1 MKDMAQLPLFKDFDG
16 YSPKYHFFKNSL
28 LGDLHDKIPWDGLVS
43 CLPEERSGRG
53 APSWFGAKGMFALM
67 FLKAYLNISDRQLI
81 ERYNSDWMLQYFCG
95 KVLAD
100 DQQIR
105 DMTIM
110 TRIRAYLEK
119 HCEWEKLQE
128 VLINHWKHD
137 VSNTHVLLMDA
148 TCYESYIRFPTDV
161 KLLWECCEWIF
172 EDQLFRI
179 CSVLG
184 IKRPRSKYREQKI
197 EQMAYFRKRKNSF
210 KATLKRRRALVYLL
224 GKGIAQ
230 LQEILDSH
238 QGAGVDLKDFAR
250 LAVVKKVY
258 SQQQFL
264 LTNPPSELK
273 DRIVSLHKPYLRPIV
288 RGKENKPV
296 EFGAKAHI
304 LQVDGLAFIDKLDF
318 NAFNECTRLKLS
330 VAKHKRFFGP
340 AKQLGADRIYAT
352 NSNRRFCTDNK
363 IFTCFPKKGPKKQS
377 KPEKVLSSEIS
388 KQRAT
393 VMEGVFGTNK
403 DFYGLRKIRVKGEK
417 REKLMIFFGIMT
429 ANAVKLAK
437 RKREKENPPERKAA

>member
-16 YSPKYHFFKNSL
+16 YSPKYNFFKNSL
-28 LGDLHDKIPWDGLVS
+28 FGRIHDCIPWDGLVS
-43 CLPEERSGRG
+43 CLPGERSGSG

-67 FLKAYLNISDRQLI
+67 FLKSYLNVSDRQLL

-95 KVLAD
+95 KVLAG

-110 TRIRAYLEK
+110 TRIRAYLET
-119 HCEWEKLQE
+119 HCEWERLQE
-128 VLINHWKHD
+128 VLIGHWKFD
-137 VSNTHVLLMDA
+137 VNNAHVLLMDA

-172 EDQLFRI
+172 EKQIFGL
-179 CSVLG
+179 CGVLG
-184 IKRPRSKYREQKI
+184 TRRPRSKYREQKI
-197 EQMAYFRKRKNSF
+197 DQMAYSRKRKNSF
-210 KATLKRRRALVYLL
+210 RETIRRRRALVYLL
-224 GKGIAQ
+224 GKGIGQ
-230 LQEILDSH
+230 LQDILDRNR
-238 QGAGVDLKDFAR
+238 GAGLDLKDFAK
-250 LAVVKKVY
+250 LAVVKKVHA
-258 SQQQFL
+258 QQEFL
-264 LTNPPSELK
+264 LDNPPSALR
-273 DRIVSLHKPYLRPIV
+273 DRIVSLYKPYLRPIV

-304 LQVDGLAFIDKLDF
+304 LQVDGIAIIDKLDF

-352 NSNRRFCTDNK
+352 NKNRRFCTDKK
-363 IFTCFPKKGPKKQS
+363 IFTCFPKKGPKKQG

-403 DFYGLRKIRVKGEK
+403 DFYGLRRIRVKGEK

-429 ANAVKLAK
+429 ANAVKIAK
-437 RKREKENPPERKAA
+437 RRHGKENPTERKAA